1 MEVAAASDDDSEPA
15 KEANSER
22 LSPVDEAELVE
33 KFDNLFTIPKK
44 GQFVIAIDGQELVCD
59 ETLLVKECKYFEAFS
74 NFEKSQRIHIK
85 GGVRLKIFKVILDFF
100 SAKALDIDLENCQV
114 KSVCK
119 S

>member
-1 MEVAAASDDDSEPA
+1 MEVAAASDDDGEPA
-15 KEANSER
+15 KETNTVR
-22 LSPVDEAELVE
+22 LPPVDEAELVE
-33 KFDNLFTIPKK
+33 KFDNLSTTPRK
-44 GQFVIAIDGQELVCD
+44 GQFVIAIDGQQLVCD
-59 ETLLVKECKYFEAFS
+59 ETLLVQECKYFEAFS

-100 SAKALDIDLENCQV
+100 SAKTLNIDLENCQV

>member
-15 KEANSER
+15 KETNTVR
-22 LSPVDEAELVE
+22 LPPVDEAGLVE
-33 KFDNLFTIPKK
+33 KFDNLSTTPKK
-44 GQFVIAIDGQELVCD
+44 GQFVIAIDGKELVCD
-59 ETLLVKECKYFEAFS
+59 ETLLVKKCKYFEAFS

-100 SAKALDIDLENCQV
+100 SAKTLNIDLENCQV

>member
-15 KEANSER
+15 KETNTVR
-22 LSPVDEAELVE
+22 LPPVDEAELVG
-33 KFDNLFTIPKK
+33 KFDNLSTTPQK

-59 ETLLVKECKYFEAFS
+59 ETLLVQECKYFEAFS

-100 SAKALDIDLENCQV
+100 SAKTLNIDLENCQV

>member
-1 MEVAAASDDDSEPA
+1 MEVAAAGDDDSEPA
-15 KEANSER
+15 KEKNTVR
-22 LSPVDEAELVE
+22 LPLVDEAGLVE
-33 KFDNLFTIPKK
+33 KFDNLSTTPKK
-44 GQFVIAIDGQELVCD
+44 GQFVIAIDGKELVCD

-85 GGVRLKIFKVILDFF
+85 GGVRLEVFKVILDFF
-100 SAKALDIDLENCQV
+100 SAETLDIDLENCQV